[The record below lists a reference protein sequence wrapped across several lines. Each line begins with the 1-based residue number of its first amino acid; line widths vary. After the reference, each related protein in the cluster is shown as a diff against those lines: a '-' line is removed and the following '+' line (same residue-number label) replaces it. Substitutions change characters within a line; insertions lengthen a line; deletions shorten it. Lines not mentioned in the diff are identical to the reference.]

1 MHYYF
6 HLIRDAYMQL
16 NRLLEHAQDKIVSVV
31 PKACIFIFSLILS

>member
-1 MHYYF
+1 MPIIF
-6 HLIRDAYMQL
+6 ILLDANMQL